1 MITLQADQENQRTKL
16 TLLADT
22 NLALTT
28 LPTYNSYLKVFFEW
42 AELTGEVEFLG
53 VKDSDL
59 QILMDMYVKHL
70 RNRVT
75 NNEISP
81 NTVPKLF
88 KPMRKLLDINY
99 KETAVKWKPIYA
111 QFPPEEKLSG
121 YKPWQDEQIQMM
133 LKYTKNLRESS
144 LILFHSSTGARVGV
158 HDHSLLMKHMVA
170 MDAPSGEKCYA
181 FLIYADPDETFKEK
195 DTRNAMDMI
204 DENDYSHFVFTT
216 PEATNA
222 IDNYHDKRKQDGE
235 HFDDNTPIFKV
246 LREDK
251 YGKYG
256 QMSSNGFKKTIQRV
270 LARTPISR
278 IKKRNRFDVQIDHGF
293 RKRFNT
299 ILKLDSMVNSNIAE
313 KLMQHKKGLDGTYLT
328 PTRHQCFKEFAK
340 AISKLTVSDSQRQ
353 LLLLKEQEVKIKDL
367 NKANEVIESLQSQ
380 INALSDEKK
389 NTTIKPDGTT
399 LELVEKILREKNLI
413 K

>member
-1 MITLQADQENQRTKL
+1 MITLQTEQENQRPKL

-42 AELTGEVEFLG
+42 SELTGEVEFLE

-70 RNRVT
+70 RQRVDK
-75 NNEISP
+75 NEISP

-99 KETAVKWKPIYA
+99 KETSVKWKPIYA

-121 YKPWQDEQIQMM
+121 YKPWEDSQIQMM

-158 HDHSLLMKHMVA
+158 HDHSMLMKHMVA
-170 MDAPSGEKCYA
+170 MDAPDGQKCYA
-181 FLIYADPDETFKEK
+181 LLIYADPDETVKEK
-195 DTRNAMDMI
+195 DTRNAMDVI

-222 IDNYHDKRKQDGE
+222 IDAYHAKRKQDGE
-235 HFDDNTPIFKV
+235 AFDENTPIFKV

-251 YGKYG
+251 FGKYG

-299 ILKLDSMVNSNIAE
+299 ILKIESSVNSNIAE

-328 PTRHQCFKEFAK
+328 PTRHQCFREFVK
-340 AISKLTVSDSQRQ
+340 AIANLTVSDAQRQ
-353 LLLLKEQEVKIKDL
+353 LIL
-367 NKANEVIESLQSQ
+367 
-380 INALSDEKK
+380 
-389 NTTIKPDGTT
+389 
-399 LELVEKILREKNLI
+399 LRE
-413 K
+413 

>member
-121 YKPWQDEQIQMM
+121 YKPWEDAQIQMM

-158 HDHSLLMKHMVA
+158 HDHS
-170 MDAPSGEKCYA
+170 SRG
-181 FLIYADPDETFKEK
+181 
-195 DTRNAMDMI
+195 
-204 DENDYSHFVFTT
+204 
-216 PEATNA
+216 
-222 IDNYHDKRKQDGE
+222 
-235 HFDDNTPIFKV
+235 
-246 LREDK
+246 LR
-251 YGKYG
+251 
-256 QMSSNGFKKTIQRV
+256 R
-270 LARTPISR
+270 
-278 IKKRNRFDVQIDHGF
+278 
-293 RKRFNT
+293 
-299 ILKLDSMVNSNIAE
+299 
-313 KLMQHKKGLDGTYLT
+313 
-328 PTRHQCFKEFAK
+328 
-340 AISKLTVSDSQRQ
+340 
-353 LLLLKEQEVKIKDL
+353 
-367 NKANEVIESLQSQ
+367 
-380 INALSDEKK
+380 
-389 NTTIKPDGTT
+389 
-399 LELVEKILREKNLI
+399 
-413 K
+413 